1 MAGPADDT
9 PGAGEP
15 RAEPLEVLYED
26 PGLPHW
32 HLPPVLAALY
42 GDDLGF
48 TEACVY
54 ANFVASLDGVVA
66 LGFEYP
72 HSGSAI
78 SGREPADR
86 FVMGLLRACADAI
99 VIGAGTLRASP
110 RHHWTP
116 QHVYPAAAAGFAEL
130 RHRRGRAADPEL
142 VVVTARG
149 ALPADHPAL
158 QAGALIITTAAVVRD
173 LRSSFPASC
182 TVLAAGRGPRLSMCE
197 VLDAVHA
204 RGHRL
209 LLTEGG
215 PYLVGQLMADGLL
228 DELFLTIAPVPAG
241 RSDAMRPGLIA
252 GQEFLPAHRHSA
264 DLVDARRHASYLFLR
279 YRFHHSVTEGTG
291 TP

>member
-9 PGAGEP
+9 PGTGEP

-42 GDDLGF
+42 GDELGF
-48 TEACVY
+48 TEPCVY

-66 LGFEYP
+66 LGSEYR

-110 RHHWTP
+110 RLHWTP
-116 QHVYPAAAAGFAEL
+116 QHVYPAAAAEFAEL

-149 ALPADHPAL
+149 VLSADHPAL
-158 QAGALIITTAAVVRD
+158 QAGALIITTLAAVRD
-173 LRSSFPASC
+173 LRSRIRPGRSSTTRSPRDRHPMRRSSRLGPACRGCSEVV
-182 TVLAAGRGPRLSMCE
+182 TVTAGR
-197 VLDAVHA
+197 
-204 RGHRL
+204 
-209 LLTEGG
+209 T
-215 PYLVGQLMADGLL
+215 
-228 DELFLTIAPVPAG
+228 
-241 RSDAMRPGLIA
+241 
-252 GQEFLPAHRHSA
+252 
-264 DLVDARRHASYLFLR
+264 
-279 YRFHHSVTEGTG
+279 SVVR
-291 TP
+291 